1 MEISRVPPPGPAG
14 SPDTQGLDDQPIYA
28 LPPEVLRLPGRD
40 SDMATILIVDDS
52 LTVRMDLAEALAGAG
67 FHTLHCSTI
76 AEARVALRS
85 HPVALAILD
94 IQLPDGDGIDLL
106 AQIRK
111 DPTLGELPVLL
122 LSTEAEVKNRIRG
135 IRGGAND
142 FIGKPYDTYHVI
154 ARVRQLVGAPPVHD
168 LVLII
173 DDSSTFRGELSEAL
187 DKIGF
192 QTATATGGNEGLRMA
207 ATLRPTAIV
216 VDGMMPDMDGAS
228 VIRRLRLDPGL
239 RTTPCLLLTRSD
251 AKDAEVHALEAG
263 ADGFIRKNDLGLI
276 VARVHALLRSTSP
289 LRGEADSLLAPKR
302 ILAVDDDPDYRGVL
316 ADRLR
321 KRGYDVAHAA
331 SGEEAIQLLT
341 VQSVDCILL
350 DRAMAGIGGIETC
363 RRLKSSS
370 IVRDTPLIILTASDQ
385 RDAVL
390 EGLGA
395 GADDFVSK
403 VSGFDVLSARIQ
415 AQIRRKQIEDEQR
428 RVREQLLRSELDA
441 AEARAAKALAETRAA
456 MAEEL
461 GRANADL
468 ALANRELEAFSYSVS
483 HDLRAPLR
491 TISAFTYALIEDF
504 GETIDDR
511 ARDHIRRVLA
521 ATARMSDLIDAL
533 LELSRISRTP
543 IGRHR
548 VDLSQLAAVVLDELS
563 RRDPMR
569 VVSLDI
575 TPGLVVDADGRLM
588 RILLDNLL
596 GNAWKFTTRADPAR
610 IAVGS
615 EAGADGPAVFFVR
628 DNGAGFDMSQVDR
641 LFTPFQRLHQDGEF
655 AGTGIG
661 LATVR
666 RIVERH
672 GGKIWAEG
680 SIERGAKIS
689 FTIPANR

>member
-1 MEISRVPPPGPAG
+1 
-14 SPDTQGLDDQPIYA
+14 
-28 LPPEVLRLPGRD
+28 
-40 SDMATILIVDDS
+40 MATILIVDDS

-67 FHTLHCSTI
+67 FHTIHCSTI

-85 HPVALAILD
+85 HPVAVAILD

-111 DPTLGELPVLL
+111 DATLGELPVLL
-122 LSTEAEVKNRIRG
+122 LSTEAEVKDRIRG

-154 ARVRQLVGAPPVHD
+154 SRVRQLVGAPPVHD

-173 DDSSTFRGELSEAL
+173 DDSATFRGELSEAL

-192 QTATATGGNEGLRMA
+192 VTATATGGNEGLRKA
-207 ATLRPTAIV
+207 ASLRPTAIV

-239 RTTPCLLLTRSD
+239 RTTPCLLLTGSD

-276 VARVHALLRSTSP
+276 VARVRALLRSTSP
-289 LRGEADSLLAPKR
+289 LRGDADSLLAPKR

-316 ADRLR
+316 ADCLR

-331 SGEEAIQLLT
+331 SGEEAIQLLA

-350 DRAMAGIGGIETC
+350 DRSMAGIGGIETC
-363 RRLKSSS
+363 RRLKSRA

-428 RVREQLLRSELDA
+428 RVRDQLLRSELDA
-441 AEARAAKALAETRAA
+441 AEARAARALAEARAT
-456 MAEEL
+456 MTEEL
-461 GRANADL
+461 ARANADL
-468 ALANRELEAFSYSVS
+468 AQANRELEAFSYSVS

-491 TISAFTYALIEDF
+491 TISAFTYALIEDL
-504 GETIDDR
+504 GDAVDDK

-533 LELSRISRTP
+533 LELSRISRAP

-548 VDLSQLAAVVLDELS
+548 VDLSQLAAVVLDELA
-563 RRDPMR
+563 RRDPAR
-569 VVSLDI
+569 AVSFDI
-575 TPGLVVDADGRLM
+575 TPGMVIDADGRLM

-596 GNAWKFTTRADPAR
+596 GNAWKFTGRAEHAR
-610 IAVGS
+610 IEVGR
-615 EAGADGPAVFFVR
+615 ETGPDGDTVFFVR
-628 DNGAGFDMSQVDR
+628 DNGAGFDMSQADR
-641 LFTPFQRLHQDGEF
+641 LFTPFQRLHHDSEF

-680 SIERGAKIS
+680 AIDAGAKIS
-689 FTIPANR
+689 FTVPANR

>member
-1 MEISRVPPPGPAG
+1 VRSPSRSHV
-14 SPDTQGLDDQPIYA
+14 T
-28 LPPEVLRLPGRD
+28 LPPVRYAMPGKRPA
-40 SDMATILIVDDS
+40 STERIETPEMATILIVDDS
-52 LTVRMDLAEALAGAG
+52 LTVRMDLAEALDGAG
-67 FHTLHCSTI
+67 FHTILCGSI

-85 HPVALAILD
+85 QRVALAILD
-94 IQLPDGDGIDLL
+94 TQLPDGDGVELL
-106 AQIRK
+106 GQIRK
-111 DPTLGELPVLL
+111 DFTLGELPVLM
-122 LSTEAEVKNRIRG
+122 LSTEAEIKDRIRG

-154 ARVRQLVGAPPVHD
+154 SRVRQLVGSPQVHD

-187 DKIGF
+187 GKLGF
-192 QTATATGGNEGLRMA
+192 ATATATGGNEGLRMA
-207 ATLRPTAIV
+207 ATLRPTAII
-216 VDGMMPDMDGAS
+216 VDGMMPDMDGGS

-239 RTTPCLLLTRSD
+239 RTTPCLLLTGSEAR
-251 AKDAEVHALEAG
+251 DAEVHALEAG
-263 ADGFIRKNDLGLI
+263 ADGFIRKNDLALI
-276 VARVHALLRSTSP
+276 IARVRALLRSTGP
-289 LRGEADSLLAPKR
+289 LRGDSDSLLAPKR
-302 ILAVDDDPDYRGVL
+302 ILAVDDDPDYRALL
-316 ADRLR
+316 AERLL

-363 RRLKSSS
+363 RRLKGSA
-370 IVRDTPLIILTASDQ
+370 IVRDTPLIILTATDQ

-390 EGLGA
+390 EGLSA

-403 VSGFDVLSARIQ
+403 SNGFEVLSARIQ
-415 AQIRRKQIEDEQR
+415 AQIRRKQVEDEQR
-428 RVREQLLRSELDA
+428 KVRDQLLRSELDA
-441 AEARAAKALAETRAA
+441 AEARAAKALAEARAA

-461 GRANADL
+461 GRANEDL
-468 ALANRELEAFSYSVS
+468 AQANRELEAFSYSVS

-504 GETIDDR
+504 GDHIDDK

-521 ATARMSDLIDAL
+521 ATSRMSDLIDAL
-533 LELSRISRTP
+533 LELSRISRAP

-548 VDLSQLAAVVLDELS
+548 VDLSRLANIVLDDLA

-569 VVSLDI
+569 AVGLEI
-575 TPGLVVDADGRLM
+575 TPDLVVDADGRLM

-596 GNAWKFTTRADPAR
+596 GNAWKFTNRADPAH
-610 IAVGS
+610 ISVGRDPV
-615 EAGADGPAVFFVR
+615 GIDGDAVFFVR
-628 DNGAGFDMSQVDR
+628 DNGAGFDMSQADR
-641 LFTPFQRLHQDGEF
+641 LFTPFQRLHNDSDF
-655 AGTGIG
+655 TGTGIG

-680 SIERGAKIS
+680 SIGGGAKIS
-689 FTIPANR
+689 FTVPTNR

>member
-1 MEISRVPPPGPAG
+1 
-14 SPDTQGLDDQPIYA
+14 
-28 LPPEVLRLPGRD
+28 
-40 SDMATILIVDDS
+40 MATILIVDDS

-67 FHTLHCSTI
+67 FHTIHCATI

-94 IQLPDGDGIDLL
+94 VQLPDGDGVELL

-111 DPTLGELPVLL
+111 DDTLRELPVLL
-122 LSTEAEVKNRIRG
+122 LSTEAEVKDRVRG

-187 DKIGF
+187 GGMGF
-192 QTATATGGNEGLRMA
+192 ATATATGGNEGLRMA
-207 ATLRPTAIV
+207 ASLRPTAIV

-239 RTTPCLLLTRSD
+239 RTTPCLLLTGSD

-263 ADGFIRKNDLGLI
+263 ADGFIRKDDLGLI
-276 VARVHALLRSTSP
+276 IARVRALLRSTGP
-289 LRGEADSLLAPKR
+289 LRGDADSLLAPKR

-316 ADRLR
+316 AECLR

-331 SGEEAIQLLT
+331 SGEEAIQLLA

-350 DRAMAGIGGIETC
+350 DRSMAGIGGIETC
-363 RRLKSSS
+363 RRLKSSA
-370 IVRDTPLIILTASDQ
+370 IVRDTPLIILTASEQ

-428 RVREQLLRSELDA
+428 KVRDQLLRSELDA
-441 AEARAAKALAETRAA
+441 AEARASKALAETRAL

-461 GRANADL
+461 ARANADL
-468 ALANRELEAFSYSVS
+468 ALANRELEAYSYSVS

-491 TISAFTYALIEDF
+491 TISAFTHALIEDF
-504 GETIDDR
+504 GDGLDDS

-521 ATARMSDLIDAL
+521 ATARMADLIDAL

-548 VDLSQLAAVVLDELS
+548 VDLSQLAAVVFDELA

-569 VVSLDI
+569 AVRLDI
-575 TPGLVVDADGRLM
+575 APGLVVDADGRLM

-596 GNAWKFTTRADPAR
+596 GNAWKFTSHADPAQ
-610 IAVGS
+610 IAVGR
-615 EAGADGPAVFFVR
+615 ETGAEGDAVYFVR
-628 DNGAGFDMSQVDR
+628 DNGAGFDMSQADR
-641 LFTPFQRLHQDGEF
+641 LFTPFQRLHHDGEF

-672 GGKIWAEG
+672 GGKIWAQG
-680 SIERGAKIS
+680 SIDGGAKIS
-689 FTIPANR
+689 FTVPANR